1 MKTAVALLAFA
12 GVVPVVQA
20 ADDVKGWYI
29 GGSAGRSDAKRTSS
43 WAQTADANNL
53 LLGGLTSTTAIDN
66 HETGWK
72 VYVGYQ
78 FNENFAAE
86 GGYTDFGRFHGVSNI
101 SAPAAGTSSSKWDA
115 TSPMSASL
123 VGIWPIW
130 RQLSVFG
137 KLGLA
142 FTHLEGE
149 VNGPITFKMNANR
162 VQPLLGVGLKYDI
175 NRQFGLRAE
184 FERFNNVGDGSI
196 TGQSNIYLWT
206 AGVQYHF

>member
-1 MKTAVALLAFA
+1 MKTAVTLLAFA
-12 GVVPVVQA
+12 GVVPAAQA

-29 GGSAGRSDAKRTSS
+29 GGGAGLSNARKVSS
-43 WAQTADANNL
+43 WAQNADANNL
-53 LLGGLTSTTAIDN
+53 LLGGFTSNTAIDS

-78 FNENFAAE
+78 FNENFAVE
-86 GGYTDFGRFHGVSNI
+86 GGYTDFGRFNGVSII
-101 SAPAAGTSSSKWDA
+101 SAPVSATSTGKWDVS
-115 TSPMSASL
+115 SPMNASL

-130 RQLSVFG
+130 QQLSVFG

-142 FTHLEGE
+142 FTHVDAE
-149 VNGPITFKMNANR
+149 VSGPITFKMNADR

-175 NRQFGLRAE
+175 NKQFGLRAE
-184 FERFNNVGDGSI
+184 FERFNNVGDGDI
-196 TGQSNIYLWT
+196 TGQSNIFLWT